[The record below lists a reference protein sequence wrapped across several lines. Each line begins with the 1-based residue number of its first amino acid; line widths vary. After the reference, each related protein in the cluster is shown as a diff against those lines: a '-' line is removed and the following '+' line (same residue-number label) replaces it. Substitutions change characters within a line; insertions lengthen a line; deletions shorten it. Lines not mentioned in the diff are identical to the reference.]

1 MKRNP
6 HQRQAGRRWRLMVR
20 LGVFLTLAILPGAG
34 RAIEPPPTEGGKAVL
49 SIPMSGITAAPS
61 CVVSLPW
68 FGHQDLDY
76 IAPHGTITMTD
87 GGGTGGGATGGG
99 GWCALQFV
107 QVFREL
113 IIVPGIS
120 VVEAPSHGE
129 ARAERMPGR
138 LAVVYRPAP
147 GFVGTDHFAVR
158 TDGPLQHTI
167 PIDVTVR

>member
-1 MKRNP
+1 MKP
-6 HQRQAGRRWRLMVR
+6 HPHERSASRRFRLTAYVGFVVALVALPDAVR
-20 LGVFLTLAILPGAG
+20 AFVT
-34 RAIEPPPTEGGKAVL
+34 PPSEGGKAVP
-49 SIPMSGITAAPS
+49 SIPMSGLQPVAS
-61 CVVSLPW
+61 CDASLPW
-68 FGHQDLDY
+68 FGHQDSSY
-76 IAPHGTITMTD
+76 AAPQGTMAMTD
-87 GGGTGGGATGGG
+87 G

-113 IIVPGIS
+113 YIVPKIS

-129 ARAERMPGR
+129 ARAEQMPGR

-158 TDGPLQHTI
+158 TNGPIEHTI

>member
-1 MKRNP
+1 MKP
-6 HQRQAGRRWRLMVR
+6 HPHERSASRRFRLTAYVGFVVA
-20 LGVFLTLAILPGAG
+20 LVALPGAVH
-34 RAIEPPPTEGGKAVL
+34 AQFAPPSEGGKAVP
-49 SIPMSGITAAPS
+49 SIPMSEFQPVAS
-61 CVVSLPW
+61 CDASLPW
-68 FGHQDLDY
+68 FGHQDSSY
-76 IAPHGTITMTD
+76 AAPQGTMAMTD
-87 GGGTGGGATGGG
+87 G

-113 IIVPGIS
+113 YIVPKIS

-129 ARAERMPGR
+129 ARAEQMPGR

-158 TDGPLQHTI
+158 TNGPIEHTI